1 MKRRKIKGNPY
12 SISYSEENDTYS
24 LSFIR
29 NHKKEEIIIS
39 KMLYEEFNKFE
50 LDDKSYMNKYDRHIE
65 HSELTENSLNARMS
79 NEKLYTED
87 IVLQKIQNENLHI
100 AISKLPKIQ
109 RNRLINYYFYDISKK
124 DMSLNENCSIRAIQY
139 SIDIALK
146 NLKKFLI

>member
-12 SISYSEENDTYS
+12 TISYSEENDTYS

-29 NHKKEEIIIS
+29 NHKKEKIIIS

-124 DMSLNENCSIRAIQY
+124 DMSLNN
-139 SIDIALK
+139 
-146 NLKKFLI
+146 NHP

>member
-50 LDDKSYMNKYDRHIE
+50 LDDKSYNIE

-109 RNRLINYYFYDISKK
+109 RNRFK
-124 DMSLNENCSIRAIQY
+124 
-139 SIDIALK
+139 
-146 NLKKFLI
+146 